1 METFFNKIQK
11 VIITNIYFFTMLY
24 IPRFGGYSG
33 YGGRIP
39 GFLVVTLVEANRVK
53 LGSRWLRNGISDVDR
68 QKTDYLKAGNV
79 NTNSNILALEGA
91 ASDADGVSWMIGGE
105 QAGRRIFFEFR
116 DSRVLTGTVTVL
128 VLTGQTI
135 LERRKN
141 ASEWTEDAKET
152 GF

>member
-1 METFFNKIQK
+1 M
-11 VIITNIYFFTMLY
+11 
-24 IPRFGGYSG
+24 
-33 YGGRIP
+33 
-39 GFLVVTLVEANRVK
+39 
-53 LGSRWLRNGISDVDR
+53 
-68 QKTDYLKAGNV
+68 

>member
-1 METFFNKIQK
+1 
-11 VIITNIYFFTMLY
+11 MLY

-33 YGGRIP
+33 YSGRIA